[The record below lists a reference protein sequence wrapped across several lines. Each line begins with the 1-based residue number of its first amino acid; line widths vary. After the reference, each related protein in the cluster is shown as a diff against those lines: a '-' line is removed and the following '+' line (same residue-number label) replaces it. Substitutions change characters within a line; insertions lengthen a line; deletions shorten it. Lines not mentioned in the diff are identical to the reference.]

1 MKNRVRGDPK
11 AWLAGSLAV
20 VAIAVGTG
28 GCARHYWSKP
38 GSTAEQFANDSRE
51 CARDAVAAVGL
62 SMQQAYRDC
71 LAARGYTREKKMDPP
86 PPGFYRGI
94 DDEGRSASR

>member
-1 MKNRVRGDPK
+1 MGARRNHPISPSNGLRSPRARP
-11 AWLAGSLAV
+11 AV
-20 VAIAVGTG
+20 T
-28 GCARHYWSKP
+28 
-38 GSTAEQFANDSRE
+38 
-51 CARDAVAAVGL
+51 AVAL

-71 LAARGYTREKKMDPP
+71 LGARGYTREKKMDPP

>member
-1 MKNRVRGDPK
+1 
-11 AWLAGSLAV
+11 
-20 VAIAVGTG
+20 
-28 GCARHYWSKP
+28 
-38 GSTAEQFANDSRE
+38 
-51 CARDAVAAVGL
+51 
-62 SMQQAYRDC
+62 MQQAYRDC